1 MTTEAVDAPTILV
14 VEDDQDVARLVAFQ
28 LEHEGFAVTV
38 NATGG
43 GVLEQVASLQP
54 RLVVLD
60 LMLPLAHGY
69 EILRDLRRD
78 PRYAQIPVLL
88 LTALGA
94 ESDRVRGLDLGAD
107 DYMQKPF
114 SPKELAARVRARLR
128 GAPAAAPARL
138 TAGPL
143 ELDLDAHTARMHGV
157 PLELS
162 DTEFRLLAFLMKS
175 PARAFTRRQIV
186 AAVWSP
192 QHFITDRAVD
202 VYMLRLRAKI
212 ELEPERPRLLVSV
225 RRVGYRFDA

>member
-1 MTTEAVDAPTILV
+1 MTTEAVDRPPILV

-28 LEHEGFAVTV
+28 LEQEGFAVTV

-43 GVLEQVASLQP
+43 GVLEQVTSLQP

-78 PRYAQIPVLL
+78 PRYAQLPVLL

-128 GAPAAAPARL
+128 AAPAPAPSRL

-143 ELDLDAHTARMHGV
+143 ELDLDAHTARRHGV
-157 PLELS
+157 PLDLS

-212 ELEPERPRLLVSV
+212 ELEPERPRFLVSV

>member
-1 MTTEAVDAPTILV
+1 MTTEAIDAPPILV

-43 GVLEQVASLQP
+43 GVLEQVTSLQP

-78 PRYAQIPVLL
+78 PRYAQLPVLL

-128 GAPAAAPARL
+128 AAPAPAPSRL

-143 ELDLDAHTARMHGV
+143 ELDLDAHAARMHGV
-157 PLELS
+157 PLDLS

-212 ELEPERPRLLVSV
+212 ELEPERPRFLVSV